1 MENEITLEEAKEYL
15 RIYFDDDDN
24 FISELIEISRIY
36 IDSCVGEAYKNNPKK
51 KKLSDLLSKK
61 YINDMYCNRST
72 EISEAT
78 KKDYVSLTI
87 LESLSLCGD
96 EYE

>member
-15 RIYFDDDDN
+15 RIYFDDDDK

-36 IDSCVGEAYKNNPKK
+36 IDSCVGEAYKDNPKK

-61 YINDMYCNRST
+61 YINDMYNDNEENPVGNKSGK
-72 EISEAT
+72 IS
-78 KKDYVSLTI
+78 VSV
-87 LESLSLCGD
+87 
-96 EYE
+96 Y